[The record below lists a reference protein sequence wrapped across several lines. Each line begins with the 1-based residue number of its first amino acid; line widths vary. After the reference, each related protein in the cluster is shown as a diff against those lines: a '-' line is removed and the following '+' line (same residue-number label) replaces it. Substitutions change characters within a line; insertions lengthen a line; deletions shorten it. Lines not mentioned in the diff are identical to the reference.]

1 MFLTY
6 KEAQERLGYNN
17 DQRFFELIMCGAL
30 KPYLLNSKGKG
41 STPVQDARSQA
52 ELLIGDC
59 FNYPMDSV
67 EESYMEMR
75 YATSFEEM
83 AKYWRFRETDC
94 DPSKIK
100 ILDKTKPDLEQ
111 AKIDII
117 IEAIE
122 ALGHDRWKIPSRG
135 GTIKKIRDWCGDN
148 YSEIF
153 KKGPE
158 GHCKNIFDKVWN
170 SQKGIDWKTLP

>member
-1 MFLTY
+1 VFLTY
-6 KEAQERLGYNN
+6 KEAQERLGYN
-17 DQRFFELIMCGAL
+17 DQRFFESIMCGAL
-30 KPYLLNSKGKG
+30 KPYFLNAKGKE

-59 FNYPMDSV
+59 FNYSMDSV
-67 EESYMEMR
+67 EEEGYMEMR

-122 ALGHDRWKIPSRG
+122 TLGKDRWKIPSRG
-135 GTIKKIRDWCGDN
+135 GTIKEIMDWCGDN

-153 KKGPE
+153 TKSSRGD
-158 GHCKNIFDKVWN
+158 CKNIFDKVWN
-170 SQKGIDWKTLP
+170 SQKGIDWETVK

>member
-1 MFLTY
+1 MYLTY

-30 KPYLLNSKGKG
+30 KPYLLDSKGKG

-59 FNYPMDSV
+59 FYWPMGSV
-67 EESYMEMR
+67 EEGYMEMR
-75 YATSFEEM
+75 YAVCFEEM

-100 ILDKTKPDLEQ
+100 ILDKIKPDLEQ
-111 AKIDII
+111 TKIDII

-122 ALGHDRWKIPSRG
+122 VLGHDRWKIPARG
-135 GTIKKIRDWCGDN
+135 GTIKEIMDWCGDN

-153 KKGPE
+153 TKSSRGD
-158 GHCKNIFDKVWN
+158 CKNIFSKVWD
-170 SQKGIDWKTLP
+170 SQKEKEWKTVP